1 MQVALSFGPYPTN
14 VAFDTPGVFNC
25 DELGLIWLKHV
36 AAFSRPGMLYN
47 HSLILLVPKETVI
60 PEECHLERW
69 GNVKRFAENSRVEQ
83 WPLGPNLIFEQI
95 IWLQYNNKFS
105 GPFFWVEPDCVPV
118 VPDWLERIDEEYR
131 HCGKPFMGAHVEQQ
145 VVKKVKIPRHMTG
158 NAVYPDKAY
167 TLAPK
172 ILEAR
177 MTPWDVYAAD
187 QILPHAYFTA
197 QIQHEYR
204 HAEIADRRELAKIL
218 KPETTLF
225 HSDKYGAIAR
235 IFGGV
240 EQPRGKPLVEVLA
253 PEPIEINPIIVAAAP
268 YNREQMLAHVIN
280 QCLLDKN
287 FQREVAYK
295 MIEHDIVNRGHMA
308 NYGKMKKK
316 SEEAARDA
324 AQEPEP
330 QPEPAT

>member
-14 VAFDTPGVFNC
+14 VAFDTPGAFNC

-47 HSLILLVPKETVI
+47 HSLILLVPKEIVI
-60 PEECHLERW
+60 SEDCHLERW
-69 GNVKRFAENSRVEQ
+69 GSVKRFAENSKVEQ

-95 IWLQYNNKFS
+95 IWLQYNNKLS
-105 GPFFWVEPDCVPV
+105 GPFFWCEPDCVPV

-145 VVKKVKIPRHMTG
+145 VIHKAKIPRHMTG

-187 QILPHAYFTA
+187 QILPHAYFSA

-235 IFGGV
+235 IFGGPQ
-240 EQPRGKPLVEVLA
+240 QPRGKPLVEVFAEQQASA
-253 PEPIEINPIIVAAAP
+253 PAAEPSADMDKMLEDLINYCHFDLEFRKKA
-268 YNREQMLAHVIN
+268 
-280 QCLLDKN
+280 
-287 FQREVAYK
+287 AYK
-295 MIEHDIVNRGHMA
+295 LLEHNVVNRGHIA

-316 SEEAARDA
+316 LEAAQHA

-330 QPEPAT
+330 QPEPAA

>member
-14 VAFDTPGVFNC
+14 VQFGRPGALNC
-25 DELGLIWLKHV
+25 DDLGLIWLKHV
-36 AAFSRPGMLYN
+36 ALFSRPGMLFN

-60 PEECHLERW
+60 PEDCQLEKW
-69 GNVKRFAENSRVEQ
+69 GSVKRFAENSKVEQ

-95 IWLQYNNKFS
+95 IWLQYNNKLS
-105 GPFFWVEPDCVPV
+105 GPFLWCEPDCVPV

-131 HCGKPFMGAHVEQQ
+131 HCGRAFMGANVEQQ
-145 VVKKVKIPRHMTG
+145 VVNKVKIPRHMTG

-167 TLAPK
+167 ALAPK

-187 QILPHAYFTA
+187 QILPQAYFTA

-204 HAEIADRRELAKIL
+204 HAEIADRRELATIL
-218 KPETTLF
+218 RPETTLF

-235 IFGGV
+235 IFGQPQ
-240 EQPRGKPLVEVLA
+240 QPRGKPLVEVLA
-253 PEPIEINPIIVAAAP
+253 KQDDTAAP
-268 YNREQMLAHVIN
+268 DVIAPDMDSMLEQIIN
-280 QCLLDKN
+280 HCHFDLEFRK
-287 FQREVAYK
+287 RAAYK
-295 MIEHDIVNRGHMA
+295 LVEHGVVNRGHCA
-308 NYGKMKKK
+308 NYDKMKKK
-316 SEEAARDA
+316 LEAAHA
-324 AQEPEP
+324 AEEP